1 MYQETIET
9 KIMQTI
15 GIYTIVKSVSQ
26 AYWDNGKRAGR
37 AHIWYDICLD
47 GGNGD
52 IVTSCKKLNEARRWA
67 RADIEYKKKMCKDV
81 DCQNIPENGFRSIHE
96 VNAFYRKID
105 GEKLNKIY
113 EEYYGK
119 GED

>member
-1 MYQETIET
+1 MRKEIMET

-15 GIYTIVKSVSQ
+15 GAYTIVKSTEQ
-26 AYWDNGKRAGR
+26 MYWDDGRRAGR

-52 IVTSCKKLNEARRWA
+52 IVASYDKLNEARRWA
-67 RADIEYKKKMCKDV
+67 RADIEYKKYRCKDV
-81 DCQNIPENGFRSIHE
+81 DCQNIPENGFKSIHE
-96 VNAFYRKID
+96 VNAFYRTID

-113 EEYYGK
+113 EEYYG
-119 GED
+119 EEN